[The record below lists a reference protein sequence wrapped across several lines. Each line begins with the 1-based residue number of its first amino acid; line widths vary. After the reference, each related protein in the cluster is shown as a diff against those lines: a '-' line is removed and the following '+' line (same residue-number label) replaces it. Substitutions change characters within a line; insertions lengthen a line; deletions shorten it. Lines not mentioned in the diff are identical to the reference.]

1 MSFEYPVA
9 VENSRSRRVAEGL
22 GGILA
27 GRACCAS
34 RVVALHPGALARYAE
49 KIGRIHDAVV
59 TGTAF
64 DDREFAEALCE
75 LVESVIV
82 RPGYGQ
88 GRIEVEITGR
98 LTLREEAFSNG
109 GRALEDRLV
118 AGAGLEPATSGL

>member
-1 MSFEYPVA
+1 MTRAAPQRCQFTRGRARVIRHRIFMSFEYPVA
-9 VENSRSRRVAEGL
+9 VENRRSRRVAEGL

-75 LVESVIV
+75 LVES
-82 RPGYGQ
+82 
-88 GRIEVEITGR
+88 
-98 LTLREEAFSNG
+98 
-109 GRALEDRLV
+109 
-118 AGAGLEPATSGL
+118 